1 MNKNH
6 KRIVKYIVKN
16 LDLDNK
22 YIIKLDEKSIV
33 IIDGNITLYF
43 TIKNNEVVFLS
54 PLKNI
59 FLSQ

>member
-6 KRIVKYIVKN
+6 KKIVKYIVKN

-22 YIIKLDEKSIV
+22 HIIKLDEKSIV

-54 PLKNI
+54 PLKNV
-59 FLSQ
+59 FLGQ